1 MPDKRKLRALAAA
14 CIVLALCAVPGSVW
28 SLPFVSPAPEP
39 FEHPYNLVAS
49 RILPPALASGPHHR
63 VEEAVRNDGYMNV
76 YRVRSRYGPYLVTST
91 ALLAQR
97 VDEFAAMAAMDK
109 ASGVEEFGKGVWDGG
124 VSVVMGVKNLVTEP
138 VKTLGDAASGVGKL
152 FSRAGESMNGSP
164 ASKYEDSAGAKL
176 TGFASSRRQYAL
188 AFGVDPY
195 SVNQPLQERLRS
207 AAGAGYAGGLT
218 ATGLKV
224 LIPGGVGIAV
234 TSVGSVHWLK
244 EVDLSL
250 PPAELRMQ
258 NRETLESM
266 GIQDKALSAFMN
278 NAEYTPTQQ
287 TLLVKY
293 LGDMRRAGS
302 KSEFL
307 RLAAR
312 AADQEQAQFNV
323 RMGRMYAGYHKA
335 VAALRGFTPVG
346 ALPGAVSS
354 DRKLVLCFPLDHLC
368 WTKNLSD
375 LTRSVETALERH
387 NVNGVELWL
396 TGTISPAARK
406 ALTARKW
413 TIREKAGKE
422 LMGEGV

>member
-1 MPDKRKLRALAAA
+1 MPRPCAFMALAA
-14 CIVLALCAVPGSVW
+14 CLFLALFAVPGSVQA
-28 SLPFVSPAPEP
+28 LPFVSPKPEP

-49 RILPPALASGPHHR
+49 RILPPALLTGPHHR
-63 VEEAVRNDGYMNV
+63 VEEAVLNDGYMNF
-76 YRVRSRYGPYLVTST
+76 YTVRSRYGQYKVTST

-97 VDEFAAMAAMDK
+97 VDEFASMAAMDK
-109 ASGVEEFGKGVWDGG
+109 ASGAQEFGKGVWDGG

-152 FSRAGESMNGSP
+152 FSRADESMNGSP
-164 ASKYEDSAGAKL
+164 ASKYEDSTGAKL
-176 TGFASSRRQYAL
+176 TGFASSRREYAV
-188 AFGVDPY
+188 AYGVDPY
-195 SVNQPLQERLRS
+195 SANQPMQERLRS
-207 AAGAGYAGGLT
+207 VAGAGYAGGLT

-234 TSVGSVHWLK
+234 SSVGGVSWLK
-244 EVDLSL
+244 EADLAL

-258 NRETLESM
+258 NRQLLQSM
-266 GIQDKALSAFMN
+266 GIQDKALTAFMD
-278 NAEYTPTQQ
+278 NAEFTPTQQ

-293 LGDMRRAGS
+293 LNDMRRAGS

-307 RLAAR
+307 RLAAQV
-312 AADQEQAQFNV
+312 ADQDQANFTV
-323 RMGRMYAGYHKA
+323 RMARMYAGYHR
-335 VAALRGFTPVG
+335 VVSALRGFTPVG

-354 DRKLVLCFPLDHLC
+354 DRRLVLCFPLDHLC

-375 LTRSVETALERH
+375 LTKSVEAALERH
-387 NVNGVELWL
+387 NVSGVELWL
-396 TGTISPAARK
+396 TGTVSPAARK

-422 LMGEGV
+422 LMGESM